1 MGLKLNGIHIATNKN
16 DILHRLFSSGIYSKN
31 KTIKSLA
38 PSMDISVASNF
49 ERLMVDVLN
58 EDREKVSELMNNFPE
73 NSIDFNNLKHW
84 KKINSFFTSSKTEDQ
99 EIKECVKKVV
109 SETGYL
115 IDPHTATAVSGC
127 PSIQNESILTFA
139 TAHPA
144 KFPEVFNDVEGFE
157 ENIPLEL
164 KNIFE
169 KQQKF
174 VKLNDKYEDIADF
187 ISSNYAS

>member
-1 MGLKLNGIHIATNKN
+1 MVAK
-16 DILHRLFSSGIYSKN
+16 RRR
-31 KTIKSLA
+31 KSLKTKL
-38 PSMDISVASNF
+38 S
-49 ERLMVDVLN
+49 
-58 EDREKVSELMNNFPE
+58 EDKVN
-73 NSIDFNNLKHW
+73 
-84 KKINSFFTSSKTEDQ
+84 Q
-99 EIKECVKKVV
+99 V
-109 SETGYL
+109 
-115 IDPHTATAVSGC
+115 
-127 PSIQNESILTFA
+127 QNENILTFA

-157 ENIPLEL
+157 ENVPLEL

>member
-1 MGLKLNGIHIATNKN
+1 
-16 DILHRLFSSGIYSKN
+16 
-31 KTIKSLA
+31 
-38 PSMDISVASNF
+38 MDISVASNF

-58 EDREKVSELMNNFPE
+58 EDRAKVNELMNNFPE
-73 NSIDFNNLKHW
+73 NSINFNNLKHW

-127 PSIQNESILTFA
+127 PPIQNESILTFA

-174 VKLNDKYEDIADF
+174 VKLNNKYEDIADF

>member
-1 MGLKLNGIHIATNKN
+1 MR
-16 DILHRLFSSGIYSKN
+16 IL
-31 KTIKSLA
+31 
-38 PSMDISVASNF
+38 SVT
-49 ERLMVDVLN
+49 LH
-58 EDREKVSELMNNFPE
+58 EKQ
-73 NSIDFNNLKHW
+73 K
-84 KKINSFFTSSKTEDQ
+84 
-99 EIKECVKKVV
+99 KECFPRSMRV
-109 SETGYL
+109 
-115 IDPHTATAVSGC
+115 
-127 PSIQNESILTFA
+127 NILTFA